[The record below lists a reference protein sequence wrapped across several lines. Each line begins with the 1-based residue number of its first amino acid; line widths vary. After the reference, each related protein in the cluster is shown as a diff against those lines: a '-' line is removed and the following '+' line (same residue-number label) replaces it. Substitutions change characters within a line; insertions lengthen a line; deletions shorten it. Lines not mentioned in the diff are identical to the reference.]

1 MLEAFTVSELSDQ
14 CREQTARYLRNEPSL
29 DRFCMELFRRAIM
42 DRDERAWSAIY
53 GQYASIARRWLGTK
67 MDPEEGVAAAFERF
81 WRALDREKFHRFG
94 SLAAVLAYL
103 KMCVHTTAIDHARSQ
118 RSAVELHSLEIAG
131 EVASKEDVEG
141 AVAERVDRATF
152 WQQISTALKD
162 ERACRALYL
171 SYAIGL
177 SPREICSR
185 HPMEF
190 PDVGMVYQLKRNA
203 LDRLRRS
210 RLILS

>member
-14 CREQTARYLRNEPSL
+14 CQEQTARYLRDEPSL
-29 DRFCMELFRRAIM
+29 DQFCMELFRRAIM

-53 GQYASIARRWLGTK
+53 AQYAAIARRWIGTK

-81 WRALDREKFHRFG
+81 WRALDREKFPRFA
-94 SLAAVLAYL
+94 SLAAVLSYL

-118 RSAVELHSLEIAG
+118 RGAAEQHSLESAS
-131 EVASKEDVEG
+131 EVAAKEDVEG
-141 AVAERVDRATF
+141 AVAERVDGARLWEQIRA
-152 WQQISTALKD
+152 ALND
-162 ERACRALYL
+162 DRASRALYL

-185 HPMEF
+185 HPVEF
-190 PDVGMVYQLKRNA
+190 PDVSIVYQLKRNA

-210 RLILS
+210 KLLQN